1 MDPHVLNG
9 FRNHRVWLCHSIT
22 IFTAANFIT
31 IISQFYSNI
40 ACHKVLLTGTAKF
53 AGSGV
58 TYQEMELKG
67 QLNSLVQEPLKCE
80 QVVEYLA

>member
-1 MDPHVLNG
+1 MASEIT
-9 FRNHRVWLCHSIT
+9 VWLCHSIT

-31 IISQFYSNI
+31 IISQFYYLNDFTNI